1 MIKAF
6 GIGILLFILLAATA
20 YVGFDPNWLIK
31 YSSWLGFGLVFLAI
45 IFSNSIPHG
54 MATGSH
60 MRGHENADDRR
71 ERNRLSSYCLVAA
84 IPILL
89 GALLVFSY
97 THS

>member
-1 MIKAF
+1 MLKAF
-6 GIGILLFILLAATA
+6 GVGILLFILLGATA

-31 YSSWLGFGLVFLAI
+31 YSSWLGAGLIFLAV

-60 MRGHENADDRR
+60 MRGHETTEDRR

-84 IPILL
+84 IPVLL
-89 GALLVFSY
+89 GTLIVFY
-97 THS
+97 NT